1 VQRAR
6 WVLLASGIIGFR
18 IGMIGFP
25 DWQVVV
31 ETSQVVAGLVR
42 YPEGNPFFIYHT
54 KLWTI
59 LHQICAPLLWAGVS
73 EIRLSLIISGVLGMV
88 TFQALSM
95 FIYAFSRDALL
106 AIGAAVLIFVTRS
119 AEYGAVYGVF
129 LLGNE
134 NTYGIL
140 GLSFCVLAIAL
151 LGAGWYRSGGF
162 LLGLA
167 PAVHPSLGAW
177 ICTIAVCA
185 FVWDFSRSRNDLR
198 PALGWFVIGAAVT
211 TASLIVQLAFI
222 YHVPPPAGEF
232 STREIV
238 AFITFWDGHRQP
250 VDITSAGVILNVAAL
265 ALASIWLIA
274 FASDLPRPSLFLLR
288 VTVVAALTSL
298 ALVFV
303 SWVPPDKLPT
313 TLLVLMP
320 GRVLNYN
327 ALTFVALVIGLLG
340 CYRQTFWS
348 QLLVLCL
355 VCGLVLGN
363 HSMLWEWLERHGMF
377 YQSPV
382 RPLSLVAA
390 ITVGLVACA
399 GWMKWR
405 RLDRP
410 VRVMARTGGAG
421 IARLTWLVRAASFT
435 SLVGAVLLTLT
446 FSTPRSLI
454 FHDRTNDVFFGE
466 VAAGRGLLLTAGDL
480 HLIQLRT
487 RRAVLLDGGGL
498 DGLLYSLEGGPEM
511 ARILRDVYGVDL
523 LNPPEEA
530 RGAGRVPPQANRQ
543 TWEAYPPDKWQDIK
557 RGFGVTQVLTYPDWT
572 LNLPVAAHS
581 RRFVLYQIP

>member
-1 VQRAR
+1 
-6 WVLLASGIIGFR
+6 VLIVSGIIGFR

-25 DWQVVV
+25 DWQVAV
-31 ETSQVVAGLVR
+31 ETSQVVAGLVQ
-42 YPEGNPFFIYHT
+42 YPDGNPFFIYHT

-59 LHQICAPLLWAGVS
+59 LHQICAPLLLAGVS
-73 EIRLSLIISGVLGMV
+73 EIRLSLLISGLLGTV

-119 AEYGAVYGVF
+119 AEYGAIYGVF

-140 GLSFCVLAIAL
+140 GLSFCVLAVSLI
-151 LGAGWYRSGGF
+151 GAGWYRSGGF

-177 ICTIAVCA
+177 TCAIAVCA
-185 FVWDFSRSRNDLR
+185 FAWDFSRSRIDLR
-198 PALGWFVIGAAVT
+198 PALIWFSIGAVVT

-222 YHVPPPAGEF
+222 YHAPPVTGEF
-232 STREIV
+232 STREIA
-238 AFITFWDGHRQP
+238 AFITFWDGHRRP
-250 VDITSAGVILNVAAL
+250 VGFNSTGVILNVAAL

-288 VTVVAALTSL
+288 VTIVSTLTSL
-298 ALVFV
+298 ALVFI
-303 SWVPPDKLPT
+303 SWVPPEKLPIL
-313 TLLVLMP
+313 LLVLMP

-327 ALTFVALVIGLLG
+327 AMTFVALVLALLG
-340 CYRQTFWS
+340 CYRQLFWN
-348 QLLVLCL
+348 QILLLGL
-355 VCGLVLGN
+355 ICGLVLGN
-363 HSMLWEWLERHGMF
+363 HSMLWDWMQRHGVF

-382 RPLSLVAA
+382 RPLLVVAA
-390 ITVGLVACA
+390 TTIALVICT
-399 GWMKWR
+399 GWTKWHGWSAAR
-405 RLDRP
+405 STSV
-410 VRVMARTGGAG
+410 VRMASVT
-421 IARLTWLVRAASFT
+421 L
-435 SLVGAVLLTLT
+435 LVGAVLLTLA
-446 FSTPRSLI
+446 FSTPASQI

-487 RRAVLLDGGGL
+487 RRPVLLDGGGL
-498 DGLLYSLEGGPEM
+498 DGLLYSLEGGPGM
-511 ARILRDVYGVDL
+511 ARILREVYGVDL

-530 RGAGRVPPQANRQ
+530 RGAGRVPPEANRRV
-543 TWEAYPPDKWQDIK
+543 WEAYPPEKWQDIK
-557 RGFGVTQVLTYPDWT
+557 RAFDVTQVLTYPDWT
-572 LNLPVAAHS
+572 LRLPVAAHS